1 MHQVVLLITINGEM
15 KLTLDDEQIEHIV
28 LNSAKEAAEYRNTM
42 EAMSIV
48 AAEQKAKWDAKR
60 EERDKVAAD
69 QKAKW
74 DADREKWERSATEMA
89 ERRDIAVMKT
99 SESVKQMYGW
109 QFNQTAAFET
119 LVTSVLG
126 KYLLTFG
133 STVEVSLS
141 SKVLRKLPIVADVFK
156 VGVEWDG
163 VIFCSK
169 VGGGRSTLYLVEAK
183 TNINLESIVGM
194 ANRIRRT
201 KVFVM
206 LCAENKIKIT
216 VKNSALCGQWSSFY
230 GADVRGVIGAHAFT
244 LDTMTSAAPYI
255 RICANDNAYHV
266 VDIDGGEVLMDKN
279 EVLQDI

>member
-1 MHQVVLLITINGEM
+1 M

-89 ERRDIAVMKT
+89 ERIDIAVMKT

-156 VGVEWDG
+156 VGVEW
-163 VIFCSK
+163 V
-169 VGGGRSTLYLVEAK
+169 VLYSAVK
-183 TNINLESIVGM
+183 LE
-194 ANRIRRT
+194 
-201 KVFVM
+201 
-206 LCAENKIKIT
+206 
-216 VKNSALCGQWSSFY
+216 
-230 GADVRGVIGAHAFT
+230 ADVRLSISSKPKRISTSKASSAWQIG
-244 LDTMTSAAPYI
+244 LDE
-255 RICANDNAYHV
+255 RRF
-266 VDIDGGEVLMDKN
+266 L
-279 EVLQDI
+279 